1 MKSNYFRSPCQTIRR
16 RIGIS
21 LFIFLSVSALA
32 QTTFSKAEDLFLR
45 NKPQDALAYL
55 EKAVAEDPANIK
67 AALYLGITY
76 QQLGR
81 ADDAIAALRKLLPRS
96 GDQTAL
102 VAFNL
107 GNVYFSKGAATFA
120 EQYYTQAI
128 QADGNFSSAFLNRA
142 NSRIKTGALKDAVSD
157 YQTYLTLE
165 PSSPKRPQIEKL
177 LALIQDQFA
186 AEEHQK
192 AVQEATAKAEEER
205 RKKLLEEVSSSL
217 QGAADETKGL
227 QAGSE
232 DVKTYDGQFELQ

>member
-1 MKSNYFRSPCQTIRR
+1 
-16 RIGIS
+16 
-21 LFIFLSVSALA
+21 LA
-32 QTTFSKAEDLFLR
+32 QTTYSKAEDLFLR
-45 NKPQDALAYL
+45 NNPRMPCPTWRKRW
-55 EKAVAEDPANIK
+55 AEDPANTK

-81 ADDAIAALRKLLPRS
+81 ADDAIATLRKLLPRS

-107 GNVYFSKGAATFA
+107 GNVYFTKGAAAFA

-177 LALIQDQFA
+177 LVLIQDQFV
-186 AEEHQK
+186 AEERQK
-192 AVQEATAKAEEER
+192 AAQEVAAKAEEER
-205 RKKLLEEVSSSL
+205 
-217 QGAADETKGL
+217 
-227 QAGSE
+227 
-232 DVKTYDGQFELQ
+232 

>member
-1 MKSNYFRSPCQTIRR
+1 MKSNYFGPPCQTIRR
-16 RIGIS
+16 RIGLS
-21 LFIFLSVSALA
+21 LLIFLSVSVVA

-55 EKAVAEDPANIK
+55 EKAVAEDPANTK

-81 ADDAIAALRKLLPRS
+81 LDDAIATLRKLLPRA
-96 GDQTAL
+96 GDQSAL

-107 GNVYFSKGAATFA
+107 GNLYFSKGSASFA

-186 AEEHQK
+186 AEERQK
-192 AVQEATAKAEEER
+192 AAQEAAAKAEEER
-205 RKKLLEEVSSSL
+205 RKKLLDEVSSSL
-217 QGAADETKGL
+217 QSAADETKGL

>member
-1 MKSNYFRSPCQTIRR
+1 MKSNYFGPPCQTIRR
-16 RIGIS
+16 RLGLS
-21 LFIFLSVSALA
+21 LLIFLSVSVVA

-55 EKAVAEDPANIK
+55 EKAVAEDPANTK

-81 ADDAIAALRKLLPRS
+81 LDDAIATLRKLLPRA
-96 GDQTAL
+96 GDQSAL

-107 GNVYFSKGAATFA
+107 GNLYFSKGSASFA

-186 AEEHQK
+186 AEERQK
-192 AVQEATAKAEEER
+192 AAQEAAAKAEEER
-205 RKKLLEEVSSSL
+205 RKKLLDEVSSSL
-217 QGAADETKGL
+217 QSAADETKGL

>member
-1 MKSNYFRSPCQTIRR
+1 M
-16 RIGIS
+16 
-21 LFIFLSVSALA
+21 A
-32 QTTFSKAEDLFLR
+32 QTTFSKGEDLFLR

-55 EKAVAEDPANIK
+55 EKAVAEDPANTK

-81 ADDAIAALRKLLPRS
+81 ADDSIATLRKLLPRS
-96 GDQTAL
+96 GDQSAL

-186 AEEHQK
+186 AEEKQK
-192 AVQEATAKAEEER
+192 VAQEAAAKAEEER

-217 QGAADETKGL
+217 QSAADESKGL

>member
-1 MKSNYFRSPCQTIRR
+1 M
-16 RIGIS
+16 
-21 LFIFLSVSALA
+21 SVSVTA

-45 NKPQDALAYL
+45 NKPQDAVAYL
-55 EKAVAEDPANIK
+55 EKAVAEDPANTK

-81 ADDAIAALRKLLPRS
+81 TDDAIATLRKLLPRA
-96 GDQTAL
+96 GDQSAL

-107 GNVYFSKGAATFA
+107 GNVYFSKGSAVFA

-142 NSRIKTGALKDAVSD
+142 NARIKTGALKDAVSD

-186 AEEHQK
+186 TEERQK
-192 AVQEATAKAEEER
+192 AAQEAAAKAEEER

-217 QGAADETKGL
+217 QSAADETKGL

>member
-1 MKSNYFRSPCQTIRR
+1 M
-16 RIGIS
+16 
-21 LFIFLSVSALA
+21 SVSVTA

-55 EKAVAEDPANIK
+55 EKAVAEDPANTK

-81 ADDAIAALRKLLPRS
+81 TDDAIATLRKLLPRS
-96 GDQTAL
+96 GDQSAL

-107 GNVYFSKGAATFA
+107 GNVYFSKGSAAFA

-142 NSRIKTGALKDAVSD
+142 NARIKTGALKDAVSD

-186 AEEHQK
+186 SEERQK
-192 AVQEATAKAEEER
+192 AAQEAAAKAEEER

-217 QGAADETKGL
+217 QSAADETKGL